1 MHVDGIRPWLASLF
15 SLVAFGFMFRIADR
29 APFMMMPAM
38 MAIAAAA
45 LFHWSSMQAQ
55 LIARA
60 AIWTPMIL
68 NLLLAHLDP
77 EAHDAVGM
85 VVSGALALL
94 AAGRITDDV
103 TPGSFQPVAYRKTLT
118 LSLVLALADTLTL
131 SMWTAFAVIAE
142 TSMVDQLGFGLCA
155 VATLASA
162 IGLYRL
168 RMWGLVLGVIA
179 NVGIA
184 IVFGAGIIEVQELK
198 IVFIATA
205 AAQLLVATPV
215 IAGVILRRPLET
227 PAWLQKLS
235 RFLLPVALL
244 GVIAL
249 AIQPMFGPSILL
261 RLATWLLH

>member
-1 MHVDGIRPWLASLF
+1 MHADGVRPWLASLF
-15 SLVAFGFMFRIADR
+15 SLVAFGFMFHIADR
-29 APFMMMPAM
+29 AQFMMLPAM
-38 MAIAAAA
+38 MSIAAAA
-45 LFHWSSMQAQ
+45 LFHWPSMQAQ

-60 AIWTPMIL
+60 AIWTPMLL
-68 NLLLAHLDP
+68 NMLLAHLDQ

-94 AAGRITDDV
+94 AAGRITENV
-103 TPGSFQPVAYRKTLT
+103 TPGSFQPIAYRKTLT

-131 SMWTAFAVIAE
+131 SMWTAFAVVAE
-142 TSMVDQLGFGLCA
+142 APRVDQLGFGLCA
-155 VATLASA
+155 AVTLASA

-184 IVFGAGIIEVQELK
+184 IVFGAGIIEVQELR

-215 IAGVILRRPLET
+215 IASVILRRPLEL
-227 PAWLQKLS
+227 PAWLQTIS

-249 AIQPMFGPSILL
+249 ALQPLFGSSILL